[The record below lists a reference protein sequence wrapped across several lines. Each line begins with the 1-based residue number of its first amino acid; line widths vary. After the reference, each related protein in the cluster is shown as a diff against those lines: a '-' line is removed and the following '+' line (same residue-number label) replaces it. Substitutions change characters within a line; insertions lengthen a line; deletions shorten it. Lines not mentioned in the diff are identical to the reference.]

1 MIDLTPLFQ
10 AVIALLAA
18 LITGRLIPWIKK
30 KVDAENMNMLA
41 AATRTLVF
49 AAEQIYGAGRGEE
62 KLEYVIS
69 RLEKKGF
76 TVDIDA
82 IEAAVK
88 EM

>member
-18 LITGRLIPWIKK
+18 LITGRLIPWVKK

>member
-18 LITGRLIPWIKK
+18 LITSRLIPWIKK
-30 KVDAENMNMLA
+30 KIGAEEMNMLN
-41 AATRTLVF
+41 AATRTVVF
-49 AAEQIYGAGRGEE
+49 AAEQIYGAGKGAE
-62 KLEYVIS
+62 KMEYVIS
-69 RLEKKGF
+69 QLEKKGF

-88 EM
+88 EL